1 LHFSKAQKWGQ
12 LGLKKP
18 EIDQMLFIALTPEQ
32 DQELALE
39 IKAAKEASWLKRL
52 TTIRLSSKK
61 SQSLR

>member
-1 LHFSKAQKWGQ
+1 
-12 LGLKKP
+12 
-18 EIDQMLFIALTPEQ
+18 MLFIALTPEQ

-39 IKAAKEASWLKRL
+39 IKAAKKASWLKRL